1 MCLNKLS
8 ALNKKML
15 FFVMKI
21 YADHILRMRIKFRIL
36 NTVSVISFIYACLV
50 LFGGCSKNKEYK
62 FATTSKGT
70 SYNEVGR
77 LITDLINKNEP
88 FHFTMLEGSE
98 LGSFV
103 NCKKLYQNEVD
114 FAIAQND
121 TRVAGFLENDGSVVD
136 SKIRTVM
143 PLYPE
148 ILFVIYSD
156 SIHAKDIKELVT
168 GRRIGVGPFNSG
180 THRFFEAYLK
190 HCGVDSNAYTFV
202 HTTWADNVVSK
213 DVDISVNVGGY
224 NASAVVEMLNTR
236 KCRIFSLGDYR
247 LFGKGSP
254 VEGFCM
260 NYTTA
265 RPFVIPMQTYTFG
278 PDEPVLTL
286 AVDAVLL
293 CRKDVDAED
302 VYQIVD
308 DLMKNSK
315 ILVDKNP
322 LLSSINPKFDL
333 GTLNFPLHEGTIR
346 YLERDEPSFIEKHID
361 IIAFVSSILVAAF
374 GIVMAF
380 FRKMKAAK
388 KDRIDVYYEKVLEI
402 ENKMNSVTTQSEINS
417 ILEALHLLKQDA
429 FKALVDEKL
438 LANESFNIF
447 LGLTDTIITRFEKK
461 MDQMKEGGK

>member
-1 MCLNKLS
+1 
-8 ALNKKML
+8 
-15 FFVMKI
+15 MKI
-21 YADHILRMRIKFRIL
+21 NKRNFSIVTCKIVLF
-36 NTVSVISFIYACLV
+36 ACLIIAV
-50 LFGGCSKNKEYK
+50 SCSKKKEYK

-77 LITDLINKNEP
+77 LITNLINKNEP
-88 FHFTMLEGSE
+88 FRFEMLEGSE

-103 NCKKLYQNEVD
+103 NCKKIYQNEVD

-121 TRVAGFLENDGSVVD
+121 TKVTGFLDDNGSVVD

-156 SIHAKDIKELVT
+156 SVQANDIKELVT
-168 GRRIGVGPFNSG
+168 GRRIGVGPYNSG

-190 HCGVDSNAYTFV
+190 HCGIDSSSYTFV
-202 HTTWADNVVSK
+202 HKLWAENIVS
-213 DVDISVNVGGY
+213 DEIDISVNVGGY
-224 NASAVVEMLNTR
+224 NASAVVEMLNSK
-236 KCRIFSLGDYR
+236 KCKIFSLGDYR

-265 RPFVIPMQTYTFG
+265 RPFIIPMQTYTFG
-278 PDEPVLTL
+278 PKEPVLTL

-293 CRKDVDAED
+293 CRQDIDAED
-302 VYQIVD
+302 VYLIVD

-322 LLSSINPKFDL
+322 LLSSINPKFDI

-346 YLERDEPSFIEKHID
+346 YLERDEPSFFEKHID
-361 IIAFVSSILVAAF
+361 IIAYISTIFMAGFGVILAFV
-374 GIVMAF
+374 
-380 FRKMKAAK
+380 RKMKAAK
-388 KDRIDVYYEKVLEI
+388 KDRIDVFYEKVLAI
-402 ENKMNSVTTQSEINS
+402 EKSMNNVASLTEINQL
-417 ILEALHLLKQDA
+417 LESLHLLKQDA
-429 FKALVDEKL
+429 FKALVEEKL

-461 MDQMKEGGK
+461 ADQLKGL